1 MHHDVE
7 ECLLQAL
14 TDATGSVLQVDPGP
28 RLFQGAVGAVT
39 LLRDETGTRYVV
51 KTYGREASGNARTE
65 AAALNRIRAHTDVP
79 VPAVVA
85 HGDLDD
91 RPYLLLTYL
100 PGTRWA
106 DRRAE
111 LTADDSEALA
121 FDAAALLR
129 RLHSIH
135 GSRFGPLLDPPY
147 DSLWSRVRH
156 RCFAATGE
164 YGLCG
169 GSPATAR
176 RVTEMVKKHRAAFVS
191 SAVPV
196 LCHNDFIDGNLLLDR
211 QRPPQIVGVVDLE
224 RAVWDDPLADLAK
237 TASNVRHHDP
247 VAAARLTTA
256 YGATTP
262 AESARLAV
270 YDILLALEERNWV
283 THDRPP
289 HWKRTIHDLDSYLAR
304 HV

>member
-1 MHHDVE
+1 
-7 ECLLQAL
+7 
-14 TDATGSVLQVDPGP
+14 
-28 RLFQGAVGAVT
+28 
-39 LLRDETGTRYVV
+39 
-51 KTYGREASGNARTE
+51 
-65 AAALNRIRAHTDVP
+65 
-79 VPAVVA
+79 
-85 HGDLDD
+85 
-91 RPYLLLTYL
+91 
-100 PGTRWA
+100 
-106 DRRAE
+106 
-111 LTADDSEALA
+111 
-121 FDAAALLR
+121 
-129 RLHSIH
+129 
-135 GSRFGPLLDPPY
+135 
-147 DSLWSRVRH
+147 
-156 RCFAATGE
+156 
-164 YGLCG
+164 
-169 GSPATAR
+169 
-176 RVTEMVKKHRAAFVS
+176 MVKKHRAAFVS